1 MSRGQM
7 LEAFEAHKA
16 KIAKSLID
24 GGEGK
29 RVRDYLERHVRL
41 SDFEAGWE
49 ASNAKPVATGLVVN
63 MPKQSPYANTVGD
76 YANGYRQASRDWQ
89 DAVEAAGVKVAP

>member
-1 MSRGQM
+1 MSRVQM

-24 GGEGK
+24 GGDGK

-41 SDFEAGWE
+41 ADFEAGWHASRE
-49 ASNAKPVATGLVVN
+49 AVVIQL
-63 MPKQSPYANTVGD
+63 PEKCEYADPDSD
-76 YANGYRQASRDWQ
+76 YAKGHRQGKRDVV
-89 DAVEAAGVKVAP
+89 DCIEGADLKVRL